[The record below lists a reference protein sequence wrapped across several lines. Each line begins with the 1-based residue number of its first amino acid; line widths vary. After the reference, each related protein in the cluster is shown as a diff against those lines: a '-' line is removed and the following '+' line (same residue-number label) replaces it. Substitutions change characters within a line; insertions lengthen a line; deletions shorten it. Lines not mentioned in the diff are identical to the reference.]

1 MCHVIIYYSVNF
13 ETVFFLE
20 PLIPGL
26 RNQKQAD
33 FWEFETSLFYG
44 GSLGTA
50 SSTQRNPVS
59 KIKQTKP
66 KTFTLSIP
74 IQVPPQAS
82 LSTVYIG
89 GELPNLAD
97 KNSMSI
103 FMPKLFSCQV

>member
-59 KIKQTKP
+59 KIKNQQTP
-66 KTFTLSIP
+66 
-74 IQVPPQAS
+74 VE
-82 LSTVYIG
+82 YIYNNFYALLL
-89 GELPNLAD
+89 ELITE
-97 KNSMSI
+97 S
-103 FMPKLFSCQV
+103 